1 MNPIEIILLVVGI
14 LCIVVSFF
22 IDPGL
27 RKDQDVNV
35 ELDEAQK
42 ESVRRQVED
51 IVAQHLEVVNDNA
64 EAQMDKLSAR
74 KIMEVD
80 EFAETVKREIYKN
93 HEEAMFLYDM
103 LNEKAKEVK
112 LTVKDVNTVKKQ
124 VDQMVKDSE
133 QSVQEEEKPKRT
145 RKTTVKTEDAQ
156 MTQTAEDEAPKKRG
170 RKKKTEVAEGAEAEA
185 AATTEAQP
193 KTSRKTTAKKAAQ
206 PELTRNEQILEL
218 KRQGLDARQIAK
230 QMGIGVGEVSLILDL
245 YN

>member
-1 MNPIEIILLVVGI
+1 MNPIEIILLVVGA

-27 RKDQDVNV
+27 REKEDVNV
-35 ELDEAQK
+35 ELDAAQK

-80 EFAETVKREIYKN
+80 EFAETVKKEIYKN

-112 LTVKDVNTVKKQ
+112 LTVKDVNSVKKQ
-124 VDQMVKDSE
+124 VDQMVKDNE
-133 QSVQEEEKPKRT
+133 QSAQEDEKPKRT
-145 RKTTVKTEDAQ
+145 RKTTAKTEGASV
-156 MTQTAEDEAPKKRG
+156 TQTAEDEVPKKRG
-170 RKKKTEVAEGAEAEA
+170 RKKNEAAEAETA
-185 AATTEAQP
+185 ATTTEAQP
-193 KTSRKTTAKKAAQ
+193 KTSRKSTTKKASQ

-218 KRQGLDARQIAK
+218 RRQGLDARQIAK